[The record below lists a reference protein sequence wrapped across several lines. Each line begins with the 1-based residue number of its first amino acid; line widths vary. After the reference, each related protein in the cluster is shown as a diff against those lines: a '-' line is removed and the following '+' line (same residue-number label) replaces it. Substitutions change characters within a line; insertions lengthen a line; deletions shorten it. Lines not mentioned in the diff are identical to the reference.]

1 MLNYRSLFRVSFIP
15 VLLLL
20 LASGCQREKLPIR
33 PDAAFI
39 PYVSAFTSGHIS
51 ARAAIR
57 VRIAEGVA
65 LKDTSD
71 NALQKLFSLSPAA
84 DGVVSWQDA
93 YTLAF
98 QPRERL
104 KQNTDYTVTFHLGR
118 LAEVPK
124 DLQDLKFTVST
135 FEQSIDLRVNDLQS
149 LSPSD
154 LTWQRVIVGVFTSD
168 DATGEVRYVSDLE
181 GSVSATQDGR
191 KLKMT
196 WEHEPGGTLHRAV
209 ADSVLR
215 GEKASRVLF
224 KWDADKIGGKGDGEL
239 TFEVPAIGDL
249 QLISAETFTEGE
261 QYATL
266 LFSDPLDAAQDL
278 NGLAGIAGADNVR
291 LAVTGN
297 KLMLYPQDR
306 LTGDQTAFVAAGLKN
321 VNGRAIGKDLTVD
334 LSFQEV
340 KPNVRTVG
348 KGTILPSTDGLLFPF
363 EAVNLNAVDVRVV
376 RIYADNVP
384 QFLQVN
390 RMSGD
395 QELARVGRLVMKK
408 TVHLDAK
415 EKVRAGQ
422 WQRYY
427 LDLDK
432 LIKEEPGAIY
442 RISLG
447 FRQVY
452 STYPCGGTP
461 AVQPL
466 TAQEP
471 DELEDDQWDT
481 PRNYYYYYYD
491 DDYGYYD
498 EDYNY
503 RDREDPCTP
512 SYFRNKGSVVQR
524 NILASDLGI
533 IAKRGNDG
541 SLLIAVSDLRTTD
554 PVNGVEVKVLD
565 LQQRTMAKEKTNK
578 DGMITLPATAHKPFL
593 LVASKDKQRGYL
605 KLDDGSA
612 LSVSDFDVG
621 GESVDKGLKGFLY
634 GERGVWR
641 PGDTLFLSF
650 ILQQSVQ
657 KLPKDIPVTLELTDP
672 QGRLDQRIV
681 RTSGVEG
688 TYAFRCTTSPDAPTG
703 VWGAR
708 VTVGGTS
715 FYKPI
720 RIETVKPNRLK
731 ILLDLGGERLTA
743 TDNKPAQLQS
753 NWLHGAPAKDL
764 TARVTVS
771 LTRSNASFKG
781 FEKYDFNDLNSD
793 LNTEETPIYEGQL
806 DANGHAS
813 FPFDLQMN
821 GRAPAAVKANI
832 VTRVF
837 EAGGDASIDRT
848 DVQYYPYVAYAGLRI
863 PEGNSYWGSYIT
875 DTTYAI
881 QAVAVDADG
890 KPLAH
895 HALKAQV
902 VKLGSNWWWSGDMDD
917 PSNYMT
923 APSSRVI
930 SEQDLNTDGS
940 GKASFNFRVDRPQW
954 GRFVIRLSDPESGH
968 TSAAQL
974 YVDWPGYG
982 GRSQRE
988 DGKAAAMLRFNSD
1001 KEKYAVGDRCELTI
1015 PSSGHGRALVS
1026 LETGTRIIEAKWI
1039 DLKDK
1044 ETKYGF
1050 AITGA
1055 MAPNIYAHVTLIQ
1068 PHALTAP
1075 SDSTSSADNDL
1086 PIRLYGVIPIPVEN
1100 AATHLTPVIGST
1112 KEFKT
1117 DAPFTVD
1124 VTEKDGKAMSYT
1136 LAIVDEGLLD
1146 LTRFKTPDPWNH
1158 FYAREALGVRT
1169 WDLYDDV
1176 IGAFGQR
1183 LRRVLAL
1190 GGSDQ
1195 ANPAEAKKAQR
1206 FKPVVR
1212 YVGPFTLAKGKKASH
1227 KFTISNYVGSVRIM
1241 VVASTPQGAYG
1252 NAEKAVPVKKPLML
1266 LATLPRVVGPGE
1278 TVDLPV
1284 TVFAMDPKVRNV
1296 TLSLAANDLFSIEGG
1311 ASQQLVFPKTG
1322 EQVVMFRMKMK
1333 DRIGVGK
1340 VTLTAEGAGEK
1351 STQTIEIDVRQAGQP
1366 ETDAAEAIIEP
1377 GKSWDVAPE
1386 ALGIAGTNSAY
1397 LELSTMPPVDL
1408 GRRLQYL
1415 IDYPHGCLEQ
1425 TTSKAFPQ
1433 LYIADVME
1441 TSDATVDEPRRN
1453 VQAGLGKLKQFQ
1465 TSGGGFGYW
1474 PGDREANDWTST
1486 YAGHFMIEAERK
1498 GFTTPPGVKNAWL
1511 SYARRQARDW
1521 APSEHDGWSRGRN
1534 QLAQAYRLYVL
1545 ALGNSAEA
1553 GAMNRLRTTPALS
1566 DQARWMLAA
1575 AYALNNRKDV
1585 AKEIVK
1591 DLTTN
1596 VSPYREMGWTYG
1608 SDLRDEA
1615 VIAEALM
1622 RMDDKASAAGVVRE
1636 IAQQL
1641 SSGGWYSTQSTAWG
1655 MMVVSRFAADHAL
1668 DKTMHFTSTVAGKAD
1683 NRVSAKPI
1691 VRLDLPV
1698 PDAKKRV
1705 TIANTGKNLLY
1716 LRLVRTGTPIAG
1728 EETPA
1733 SNGLVMQVRYKTM
1746 DGKPINPASLDQ
1758 GSDFQ
1763 AEVTVQNPGP
1773 RGSYQE
1779 LALTQVFPSGW
1790 EIRNSRLEG
1799 TESAQENSNFNYQ
1812 DIRDDRVMTY
1822 FNLSAGQ
1829 SVTYRVFLNAAYTGR
1844 FHLPSTTCSAMYDNT
1859 VNARNGGQWVTVVKP
1874 GAEAN
1879 AK

>member
-1 MLNYRSLFRVSFIP
+1 MAVTFQAHTIPHMQHSQRIFRALLIP
-15 VLLLL
+15 FLALLLVT
-20 LASGCQREKLPIR
+20 ACRTDKQPIR
-33 PDAAFI
+33 PDATFI
-39 PYVSAFTSGHIS
+39 PYIPAFTAGHIS
-51 ARAAIR
+51 ARAPIR
-57 VRIAEGVA
+57 VRIAEGLA
-65 LKDTSD
+65 MKDTSEA
-71 NALQKLFSLSPAA
+71 ALQELFSLRPSAE
-84 DGVVSWQDA
+84 GIVTWQDA
-93 YTLAF
+93 HTLAF

-104 KQNTDYTVTFHLGR
+104 KQNTDYTITFDLGR

-124 DLQDLKFTVST
+124 EFQDFKFSVTT
-135 FEQSIDLRVNDLQS
+135 FEQGIDLRVNDLQS
-149 LSPSD
+149 LSPID
-154 LTWQRVIVGVFTSD
+154 LTWQRVVVGVFTSD
-168 DATGEVRYVSDLE
+168 DATGQDLE
-181 GSVSATQDGR
+181 GSVTATQDGQP
-191 KLKMT
+191 LKMT

-209 ADSVLR
+209 ADSVHR
-215 GEKASRVLF
+215 GEQASNVVF
-224 KWDADKIGGKGDGEL
+224 TWDASKIEGKGKGTT

-249 QLISAETFTEGE
+249 QLITTETFTEGE

-278 NGLAGIAGADNVR
+278 SGLAGIAGADKVR
-291 LAVTGN
+291 LSVTGN
-297 KLMLYPQDR
+297 KLMLYPEQR

-321 VNGRAIGKDLTVD
+321 VNGRALGQDLTVD
-334 LSFQEV
+334 LTFHEV
-340 KPNVRTVG
+340 KPNVRAVG
-348 KGTILPSTDGLLFPF
+348 TGTILPSTDGLLFPF

-390 RMSGD
+390 NLDGSR
-395 QELARVGRLVMKK
+395 ELARTGRLVLKK
-408 TVHLDAK
+408 IVPLDAK
-415 EKVRAGQ
+415 ENVRAGQ
-422 WQRYY
+422 WGRYY

-432 LIKEEPGAIY
+432 LIKAEPGAIY

-447 FRQVY
+447 FRQAY
-452 STYPCGGTP
+452 SAYPCGSTP
-461 AVQPL
+461 TAAPL
-466 TAQEP
+466 IVQEP
-471 DELEDDQWDT
+471 EETGEGAWDT
-481 PRNYYYYYYD
+481 PDNYYYD

-498 EDYNY
+498 EEYNWKD
-503 RDREDPCTP
+503 RDDPCTP
-512 SYFRNKGSVVQR
+512 SYYRNKGSVVQR

-541 SLLIAVSDLRTTD
+541 SLLIAVSDLRTTA
-554 PVNGVEVKVLD
+554 PVHGVEVKVLD
-565 LQQRTMAKEKTNK
+565 LQHRAMSTQKTDK

-612 LSVSDFDVG
+612 LSVSNFDVS
-621 GESVDKGLKGFLY
+621 GEYVDKGLKGFLY

-641 PGDTLFLSF
+641 PGDSLYLTF
-650 ILQQSVQ
+650 ILQQAQQ

-672 QGRLDQRIV
+672 QGRLDQRLV
-681 RTSGVEG
+681 RTTGVEG
-688 TYAFRCTTSPDAPTG
+688 TYAFRCATSADAPTG

-708 VTVGGTS
+708 VHVGGTS

-731 ILLDLGGERLTA
+731 ILLDLGGTRLTKLA
-743 TDNKPAQLQS
+743 TQPVQLQS

-771 LTRSNASFKG
+771 LSRSNASFTG
-781 FEKYDFNDLNSD
+781 FEQYDFNDLNSD
-793 LNTEETPIYEGQL
+793 LNTEESPIYEGQL

-813 FPFDLQMN
+813 FPFDLKMN

-848 DVQYYPYVAYAGLRI
+848 DVQYYPYASYAGLRM
-863 PEGNSYWGSYIT
+863 PESSSYWGSYFT
-875 DTTYAI
+875 DTTYSI
-881 QAVAVDADG
+881 SAVSVDADG

-902 VKLGSNWWWSGDMDD
+902 VKVGSNWWWSGNMDD
-917 PSNYMT
+917 PSNYMS

-930 SEQDLNTDGS
+930 SEEDITTDGN
-940 GKASFNFRVDRPQW
+940 GKASFSFRVDRPQW
-954 GRFVIRLSDPESGH
+954 GRFIVRLTDLSSGH
-968 TSAAQL
+968 VSAAQL
-974 YVDWPGYG
+974 YLDWPGYG
-982 GRSQRE
+982 GRSRRE
-988 DGKAAAMLRFNSD
+988 EGKAAAMLQFNSD

-1015 PSSGHGRALVS
+1015 PSSGAGRALVS
-1026 LETGTRIIEAKWI
+1026 LETGSRIIEAKWI
-1039 DLKDK
+1039 ELKDK
-1044 ETKYGF
+1044 ETKYSF
-1050 AITGA
+1050 AITEA
-1055 MAPNIYAHVTLIQ
+1055 MAPNIYAYVTLVQ
-1068 PHALTAP
+1068 PHANTAMP
-1075 SDSTSSADNDL
+1075 DSAESAGNDL
-1086 PIRLYGVIPIPVEN
+1086 PIRLYGVIPIRVEN
-1100 AATHLTPVIGST
+1100 AATHLTPVIGSA

-1117 DAPFTVD
+1117 DEAFTVD
-1124 VTEKDGKAMSYT
+1124 VSEKDGKAMTYT

-1146 LTRFKTPDPWNH
+1146 LTRFKTPDPWNY

-1169 WDLYDDV
+1169 WDLYDEV

-1183 LRRVLAL
+1183 LRRILAL

-1195 ANPAEAKKAQR
+1195 ANPAEAAKAQR

-1227 KFTISNYVGSVRIM
+1227 SFTISNYVGSVRIM
-1241 VVASTPQGAYG
+1241 VVASTPAGAYG

-1284 TVFAMDPKVRNV
+1284 TVFAMDPKVKNV
-1296 TLSLAANDLFSIEGG
+1296 KLSLAANELFSLEGP
-1311 ASQQLVFPKTG
+1311 AEQVLSFSKTG
-1322 EQVVMFRMKMK
+1322 EQVVMFRVKMK
-1333 DRIGVGK
+1333 HRVGVGK

-1351 STQTIEIDVRQAGQP
+1351 ATQSIELDVRQAGQP
-1366 ETDAAEAIIEP
+1366 ETETTEVIVEP
-1377 GKSWDVAPE
+1377 GTSWDAAPE
-1386 ALGIAGTNSAY
+1386 ALGVAGTNSAY

-1425 TTSKAFPQ
+1425 TISKAFPQ

-1441 TSDATVDEPRRN
+1441 TSDATVDELRRN
-1453 VQAGLGKLKQFQ
+1453 VQAGLGKLRQFQ
-1465 TSGGGFGYW
+1465 TAGGGFGYW
-1474 PGDREANDWTST
+1474 PGDRTPNDWTST
-1486 YAGHFMIEAERK
+1486 YAGHFLIEAERK
-1498 GFTTPPGVKNAWL
+1498 GFAPPAGVKNAWL
-1511 SYARRQARDW
+1511 TFTRKQARDW
-1521 APSEHDGWSRGRN
+1521 APNERKEWSRRSS

-1553 GAMNRLRTTPALS
+1553 GAMNRLRTTPLLS
-1566 DQARWMLAA
+1566 DQAKWMLAA
-1575 AYALNNRKDV
+1575 AYATNNRKDV
-1585 AKEIVK
+1585 AREIVK
-1591 DLTTN
+1591 DLATN
-1596 VSPYREMGWTYG
+1596 VSPYREMSWTYG
-1608 SDLRDEA
+1608 SNLRDEA

-1622 RMDDKASAAGVVRE
+1622 RMDDKAAAAGVVRR
-1636 IAQQL
+1636 IGQQL
-1641 SSGGWYSTQSTAWG
+1641 SSGGWYSTQSTAWA
-1655 MMVVSRFAADHAL
+1655 MYAVSRFAANNEL
-1668 DKTMHFTSTVAGKAD
+1668 DKTMHFTSTIASKAD

-1698 PDAKKRV
+1698 PDGKRRV
-1705 TIANTGKNLLY
+1705 TIANTGKNLIY
-1716 LRLVRTGTPIAG
+1716 LRLVRTGTPVAG

-1733 SNGLVMQVRYKTM
+1733 SNGLALSVVYKTM
-1746 DGKPINPASLDQ
+1746 DGHVINPARLDQ
-1758 GSDFQ
+1758 ATDFL
-1763 AEVTVQNPGP
+1763 AEVTVQNPGT
-1773 RGSYQE
+1773 RGTYQE

-1799 TESAQENSNFNYQ
+1799 TEEAQRNSTFNYQ
-1812 DIRDDRVMTY
+1812 DIRDDRVLTY
-1822 FNLSAGQ
+1822 FNLGAGQ

-1874 GAEAN
+1874 GE
-1879 AK
+1879 